1 MKKRFKLKKAFST
14 MLVSYIAILMI
25 PAALAIG
32 LSLTANRLSAQRCID
47 DTLNDIQ
54 QGQLLFENQLEV
66 MDSNAM
72 YLTYDYAL
80 KWILQMKPLS
90 PGDKNVYSISEFH
103 DRLKDIFSDSSTFQ
117 SFSVLLKNEYVFNES
132 TVAQGREFYYTYS
145 RNYERMDF
153 EEYKKRSFYT
163 QGRSLFPLQPV
174 KVSRDNFLALT
185 YNYPIISSAKATGE
199 ADAVVQVLI
208 PEEVLKGYFLPL
220 MKLEGCQVLLLDGEG
235 QRLAVLGGEGEEDV
249 TFDFHEMDSPFGSIV
264 AENSEE
270 NALVVYNK
278 SEKNDLIFAAALP
291 EAVVLKDAKALK
303 SVSLMMMMAGM
314 LFELALGVYFAWKYS
329 TPIRNLMHNVQM
341 MMNTDALEG
350 AENKS
355 EYEHLES
362 SIHQIIKSNQ
372 TMQSTLMEKQE
383 KERKNFLNY
392 LFSGEFK
399 ENEDIIREG
408 SLIGIRFDDSFY
420 CVAAFLVKDAK
431 AAASCLRAGQWNH
444 LMAVHEGRRGN
455 VFALF
460 GYDQEAEAG
469 ELSELVTQMAEEL
482 DEHIGSGLTDLD
494 SIAIAK
500 MGTRVGIGRMYSNEK
515 DIAFSYMQSLYSIT
529 SPKDPGMERVVF
541 YTDISQDFNSLC
553 YPQDLEERLINST
566 KHGENR
572 QIQQIFS
579 YIREENIEKR
589 YLSRPMGRV
598 LASNIAAT
606 LMKVYNDIIPNEQ
619 VDQMVDEVTR
629 RADLPEAL
637 ALLEEQFIR
646 ISEALARSRNE
657 REENY
662 HQRLKA
668 YVEKHYSDPQLCVA
682 MAAEEFTLS
691 ESYFSQFFKDVMK
704 DSFSSY
710 LENVRL
716 NKAKN
721 LIDEGSYDLEQVA
734 KMVGYHNSGTFR
746 RAFKRVTGVSPSI
759 WRGRNSQT

>member
-32 LSLTANRLSAQRCID
+32 LSLTANSLSVQRSID

-80 KWILQMKPLS
+80 KWILQMEPLT

-103 DRLKDIFSDSSTFQ
+103 SRLKDIFSDSSTFQ
-117 SFSVLLKNEYVFNES
+117 SFCVLLKNEYVFSES
-132 TVAQGREFYYTYS
+132 SVTQGREFYFTHS
-145 RNYERMDF
+145 RKYENMDYD
-153 EEYKKRSFYT
+153 EYRKRSFDT
-163 QGRSLFPLQPV
+163 QGRSLFPMQSV
-174 KVSRDNFLALT
+174 QVSRDHFLALT

-220 MKLEGCQVLLLDGEG
+220 MKQEGCQVFLLDGEG
-235 QRLAVLGGEGEEDV
+235 QRLAVLGEGEDDIS
-249 TFDFHEMDSPFGSIV
+249 FDIQRMDSPYGSIE
-264 AENSEE
+264 AENSGE

-278 SEKNDLIFAAALP
+278 SDKNDLIFAAALP

-303 SVSLMMMMAGM
+303 LVSFVMMLAGM

-341 MMNTDALEG
+341 MMNTDALEDD
-350 AENKS
+350 KS

-362 SIHQIIKSNQ
+362 SIHQIIKNNQ

-399 ENEDIIREG
+399 ENEDIIRES
-408 SLIGIRFDDSFY
+408 SLIGLKLGGLFY
-420 CVAAFLVKDAK
+420 CVAVFRADNPGE
-431 AAASCLRAGQWNH
+431 AAACLQAGQWDH
-444 LMAVHEGRRGN
+444 VLAVHGGKQGN
-455 VFALF
+455 VFVLF
-460 GYDQEAEAG
+460 GYEQEEEAG
-469 ELSELVTQMAEEL
+469 ELRELAARMAAEL
-482 DEHIGSGLTDLD
+482 DEHTGS
-494 SIAIAK
+494 AN
-500 MGTRVGIGRMYSNEK
+500 GTRVGIGRIYANEK
-515 DIAFSYMQSLYSIT
+515 DIAFSYMQSLYSIS
-529 SPKDPGMERVVF
+529 SPMGPGLEQVVF
-541 YTDISQDFNSLC
+541 YSDISQDFNSLC
-553 YPQDLEERLINST
+553 YPQELEERLINST
-566 KHGENR
+566 KHGEHGQIR
-572 QIQQIFS
+572 QIFD
-579 YIREENIEKR
+579 YIREENIKKR
-589 YLSRPMGRV
+589 YLSRPMSRV

-619 VDQMVDEVTR
+619 VDQMVDEITR
-629 RADLPEAL
+629 HSNLPEAL

-646 ISEALARSRNE
+646 ISEALAKSRDE
-657 REENY
+657 REETY
-662 HQRLKA
+662 QHRLEA
-668 YVEKHYSDPQLCVA
+668 YVEAHYSDPQLCVA

-716 NKAKN
+716 NKAKR

-734 KMVGYHNSGTFR
+734 KLVGYHNSGTFR
-746 RAFKRVTGVSPSI
+746 RAFKRVTGVSPST
-759 WRGRNSQT
+759 WRGRNGQA

>member
-32 LSLTANRLSAQRCID
+32 LSLTANRLSAQRSID

-80 KWILQMKPLS
+80 KWILQMEPLT

-103 DRLKDIFSDSSTFQ
+103 SRLKDIFSDSSTFQ
-117 SFSVLLKNEYVFNES
+117 SFCVLLKNEYVFSES
-132 TVAQGREFYYTYS
+132 SVTQGREFYFTHS
-145 RNYERMDF
+145 RNYENMDYD
-153 EEYKKRSFYT
+153 EYRRRSFDT
-163 QGRSLFPLQPV
+163 QGRSLFPMQSV
-174 KVSRDNFLALT
+174 QVSRDHFLALT

-220 MKLEGCQVLLLDGEG
+220 MKLEGCQVFLLDGNG
-235 QRLAVLGGEGEEDV
+235 QRLAVLGQGHDDI
-249 TFDFHEMDSPFGSIV
+249 TFDIQKMDGPYGNIK
-264 AENSEE
+264 AENSRE

-303 SVSLMMMMAGM
+303 SVSFVMMLAGM

-341 MMNTDALEG
+341 MMNTDTMEDDR
-350 AENKS
+350 S

-399 ENEDIIREG
+399 ENEDIIRES
-408 SLIGIRFDDSFY
+408 SLIGLKLGGLFY
-420 CVAAFLVKDAK
+420 CVAAFHADNPGD
-431 AAASCLRAGQWNH
+431 AAACLQAGQWEH
-444 LMAVHEGRRGN
+444 VLAVHSGKRGN
-455 VFALF
+455 VSVLF
-460 GYDQEAEAG
+460 GFDKEEEAG
-469 ELSELVTQMAEEL
+469 ELRELAAKMAEEL
-482 DEHIGSGLTDLD
+482 DEHAGKEN
-494 SIAIAK
+494 AK
-500 MGTRVGIGRMYSNEK
+500 AGIRVGIGRIYANEK
-515 DIAFSYMQSLYSIT
+515 DIAFSYMQSLYSIS
-529 SPKDPGMERVVF
+529 SPMEPGLERVVF
-541 YTDISQDFNSLC
+541 YSDISQDFNSLC
-553 YPQDLEERLINST
+553 YPQELEERLINST
-566 KHGENR
+566 KHGEHSQIR
-572 QIQQIFS
+572 QIFD
-579 YIREENIEKR
+579 YIREENIKKR
-589 YLSRPMGRV
+589 YLSRPMSRV

-629 RADLPEAL
+629 HSDLPEAL

-646 ISEALARSRNE
+646 ISEALAKSRDE
-657 REENY
+657 REETY
-662 HQRLKA
+662 QHRLEA
-668 YVEKHYSDPQLCVA
+668 YVEAHYSDPQLCVA

-716 NKAKN
+716 NKAKH

-746 RAFKRVTGVSPSI
+746 RAFKRVTGVSPST
-759 WRGRNSQT
+759 WRGRNGQA

>member
-32 LSLTANRLSAQRCID
+32 LSLTANSLSVQRSID

-80 KWILQMKPLS
+80 KWILQMEPLT

-103 DRLKDIFSDSSTFQ
+103 SRLKDIFSDSSTFQ
-117 SFSVLLKNEYVFNES
+117 SFCVLLKNEYVFSES
-132 TVAQGREFYYTYS
+132 SVTQGREFYFTHS
-145 RNYERMDF
+145 RKYENMDYDEYRM
-153 EEYKKRSFYT
+153 RSFDT
-163 QGRSLFPLQPV
+163 QGRSLFPMQSV
-174 KVSRDNFLALT
+174 QVSRDHFLALT

-220 MKLEGCQVLLLDGEG
+220 MKQEGCQVFLLDGEG
-235 QRLAVLGGEGEEDV
+235 QRLAVLGEGEDDIS
-249 TFDFHEMDSPFGSIV
+249 FDIQRMDSPYGSIE
-264 AENSEE
+264 AENSGE

-278 SEKNDLIFAAALP
+278 SDKNDLIFAAALP

-303 SVSLMMMMAGM
+303 LVSFVMMLAGM

-341 MMNTDALEG
+341 MMNTDALEDD
-350 AENKS
+350 KS

-362 SIHQIIKSNQ
+362 SIHQIIKNNQ

-399 ENEDIIREG
+399 ENEDINRES
-408 SLIGIRFDDSFY
+408 SLICLKLGGLFY
-420 CVAAFLVKDAK
+420 CVAVFRADNPGE
-431 AAASCLRAGQWNH
+431 AAACLQAGQWDH
-444 LMAVHEGRRGN
+444 VLAVHGGKQGN
-455 VFALF
+455 VFVLF
-460 GYDQEAEAG
+460 GYEQEEEAG
-469 ELSELVTQMAEEL
+469 ELRELAARMAAEL
-482 DEHIGSGLTDLD
+482 DEHTGS
-494 SIAIAK
+494 AN
-500 MGTRVGIGRMYSNEK
+500 GTRVGIGRIYANEK
-515 DIAFSYMQSLYSIT
+515 DIAFSYMQSLYSIS
-529 SPKDPGMERVVF
+529 SPMGPGLEQVVF
-541 YTDISQDFNSLC
+541 YSDISQDFNSLC
-553 YPQDLEERLINST
+553 YPQELEERLINST
-566 KHGENR
+566 KHGEHGQIR
-572 QIQQIFS
+572 QIFD
-579 YIREENIEKR
+579 YIREENIKKR
-589 YLSRPMGRV
+589 YLSRPMSRV

-619 VDQMVDEVTR
+619 VDQMVDEITR
-629 RADLPEAL
+629 HSNLPEAL

-646 ISEALARSRNE
+646 ISEALAKSRDE
-657 REENY
+657 REETY
-662 HQRLKA
+662 QHRLEA
-668 YVEKHYSDPQLCVA
+668 YVEAHYSDPQLCVA

-716 NKAKN
+716 NKAKR

-734 KMVGYHNSGTFR
+734 KLVGYHNSGTFR
-746 RAFKRVTGVSPSI
+746 RAFKRVTGVSPST
-759 WRGRNSQT
+759 WRGRNGQA

>member
-32 LSLTANRLSAQRCID
+32 MSLMANRLSAQRCID

-80 KWILQMKPLS
+80 KWILQMEPLV

-103 DRLKDIFSDSSTFQ
+103 SRLKDIFSDSSTFQ
-117 SFSVLLKNEYVFNES
+117 SFSVLLKNEYVFSENS
-132 TVAQGREFYYTYS
+132 VTQGREFYYTYS
-145 RNYERMDF
+145 RNYENMDY
-153 EEYKKRSFYT
+153 EEYKERSFYT
-163 QGRSLFPLQPV
+163 QGRTLFPMQSV
-174 KVSRDNFLALT
+174 KVSRDHFLALT
-185 YNYPIISSAKATGE
+185 YNYPIINSAKVTGE

-208 PEEVLKGYFLPL
+208 PETVLKGYFLPL
-220 MKLEGCQVLLLDGEG
+220 MKLEGCQVFLLDGDGE
-235 QRLAVLGGEGEEDV
+235 RLAVLGGDGTEQV
-249 TFDFHEMDSPFGSIV
+249 TFDIRQMDSPFGSIG
-264 AENSEE
+264 AEGGEE

-291 EAVVLKDAKALK
+291 EAVVLKDARALK
-303 SVSLMMMMAGM
+303 SVSFVMMLAGM

-329 TPIRNLMHNVQM
+329 TPIRNLMHNVHM
-341 MMNTDALEG
+341 MMNTDALEDD
-350 AENKS
+350 KS

-408 SLIGIRFDDSFY
+408 SLIGMKLGGLSY
-420 CVAAFLVKDAK
+420 CVAAFRAEHTVE
-431 AAASCLRAGQWNH
+431 AASCLQSGQWDH
-444 LMAVHEGRRGN
+444 VLAIHEGKRGN
-455 VFALF
+455 VFVLF
-460 GYDQEAEAG
+460 GYEQEEDSAD
-469 ELSELVTQMAEEL
+469 LRELVMRMAQAL
-482 DEHIGSGLTDLD
+482 DEHTGSGPSAPDTPV
-494 SIAIAK
+494 
-500 MGTRVGIGRMYSNEK
+500 GTAAGARVGIGRSYANEK
-515 DIAFSYMQSLYSIT
+515 DIAFSYMQSLYSVT
-529 SPKDPGMERVVF
+529 SPKEPGMGRVVF
-541 YTDISQDFNSLC
+541 YSDISQDFNSLC

-566 KHGENR
+566 KHGELGQIR
-572 QIQQIFS
+572 QIFA

-598 LASNIAAT
+598 LASSMAAT

-629 RADLPEAL
+629 HSDLPEAL
-637 ALLEEQFIR
+637 AILEEQFVR
-646 ISEALARSRNE
+646 ISEALAKSRDE
-657 REENY
+657 REETY
-662 HQRLKA
+662 QQRLRA
-668 YVEKHYSDPQLCVA
+668 YVEEHYSDPQLCVA

-710 LENVRL
+710 LETIRL
-716 NKAKN
+716 NKAKV

-734 KMVGYHNSGTFR
+734 MMVGYHNSGTFR
-746 RAFKRVTGVSPSI
+746 RAFKRVTGVSPST
-759 WRGRNSQT
+759 WRGRNGQV